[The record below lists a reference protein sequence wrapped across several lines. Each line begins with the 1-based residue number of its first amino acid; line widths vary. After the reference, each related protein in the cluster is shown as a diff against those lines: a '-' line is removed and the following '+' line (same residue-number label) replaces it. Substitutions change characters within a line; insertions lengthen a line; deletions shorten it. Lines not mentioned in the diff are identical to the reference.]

1 MSIEISLVPLSLV
14 LTSVAPLA
22 IAGTGMT
29 MAGLAM
35 SSSMVTVGTMLCDKL
50 EKLSG
55 ESSDKEMQE
64 KDFETKF
71 ADKNLLIKA
80 LKSISLCPE
89 VEDNFIICTTR
100 DYALVFEYIQ
110 DKYYLKVITKGSFY
124 NVLNKYGELD
134 VSYGKF
140 VQTDTVKKIKENV
153 NNSPLMELLSETVL
167 DDNSVVLT
175 INV

>member
-110 DKYYLKVITKGSFY
+110 DKYYLKVITKGSFD
-124 NVLNKYGELD
+124 NVLNKYDIFKKEAEKLLNEGIKTEQKIFNQLKKKYIC
-134 VSYGKF
+134 S
-140 VQTDTVKKIKENV
+140 DT
-153 NNSPLMELLSETVL
+153 LLKQYL
-167 DDNSVVLT
+167 LT
-175 INV
+175 YQKGY